1 MARIKMSPT
10 VAYIANEFPSAVEWY
25 VPAEIQELR
34 RRGVRVIPC
43 SVWRSDPSLLAPE
56 HRELAKQTLCL
67 EHFNAR
73 IFFRMVRV
81 FPATLPRVA
90 DLIFRVLCKGNE
102 KPMQRLRGLLH
113 TLIGLYFAALLVGRN
128 IEHIHAHHGYF
139 SAWIAV
145 IAARALG
152 VPYSLTLHGSDLL
165 LHAAYLDTKLGECTY
180 CLTISE
186 FNRRHILAHYP
197 MISPARVF
205 VQHLGV
211 GVPPKNRPVCGV
223 EAISHHPLLLSV
235 GRLHPVKNHLF
246 LVQACYVLR
255 ESGID
260 FHCVIAGEGP
270 ERRKLE
276 WLIGELRLWEF
287 VTLAGHLSR
296 AEVDAMYEQADLV
309 VLTSRSEGIPLV
321 LMEAMA
327 HEKIVLAPAITGIPE
342 LVTDGKTGFLYEPE
356 SLEQFVWRVDQIFR
370 SLNVLD
376 SVKRAARQYV
386 ITHFDQQTNL
396 AAFGKFFV
404 DQLVKSERRPIRED
418 PVLQQ
423 V

>member
-1 MARIKMSPT
+1 MPPT
-10 VAYIANEFPSAVEWY
+10 VAYIANEFPTAVEWY

-43 SVWRSDPSLLAPE
+43 SLRRSDPSLLAPQ
-56 HRELAKQTLCL
+56 HLELAKQTLCL
-67 EHFNAR
+67 GHFNAR
-73 IFFRMVRV
+73 ILFRMVRA
-81 FPATLPRVA
+81 FPATLPRIT
-90 DLIFRVLCKGNE
+90 DLIFRVLRGGRE
-102 KPMQRLRGLLH
+102 KPMRRIRGLLH
-113 TLIGLYFAALLVGRN
+113 TLIGLYFAALLEGRD

-139 SAWIAV
+139 SAWIAM

-165 LHAAYLDTKLGECTY
+165 LHAAYLDTKLTECTY
-180 CLTISE
+180 CLTVSE
-186 FNRRHILAHYP
+186 FNRRYILAHYP
-197 MISPARVF
+197 MINPARVF

-211 GVPPKNRPVCGV
+211 EVPPKNLPAHGG
-223 EAISHHPLLLSV
+223 EALSHRPLLLSV
-235 GRLHPVKNHLF
+235 GRLHPVKNQLF

-255 ESGID
+255 ECGIN
-260 FHCVIAGEGP
+260 FRCVVVGEGP

-276 WLIGELRLWEF
+276 FLIGELRLWNF

-296 AEVDAMYEQADLV
+296 PEVAALYEQADLV

-327 HEKIVLAPAITGIPE
+327 REKLVLAPAITGIPE
-342 LVTDGKTGFLYEPE
+342 LVIDGKTGFLYEPE
-356 SLEQFVWRVDQIFR
+356 SLEQFVWRADQILR

-376 SVKRAARQYV
+376 AVRRAARQYV
-386 ITHFDQQTNL
+386 ITHFDQQKNL

-404 DQLVKSERRPIRED
+404 EQLAKCERRPIRED
-418 PVLQQ
+418 LVLQQ